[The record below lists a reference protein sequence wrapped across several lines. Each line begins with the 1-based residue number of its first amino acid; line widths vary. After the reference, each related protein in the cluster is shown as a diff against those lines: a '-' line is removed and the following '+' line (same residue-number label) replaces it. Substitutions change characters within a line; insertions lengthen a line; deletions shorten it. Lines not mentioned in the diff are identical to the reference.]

1 MSAIQV
7 AIQRCI
13 DAGWYAELRER
24 ASFWLGDF
32 PIDPPDLHAEF
43 SRCAMLPK
51 KDDVRLRALQAVW
64 QFPPWGPP
72 WASTHLERAARD
84 RKNAWVNQGLSPTT
98 QPAAALPPSTVGP
111 SVEPAPPMD
120 EAALE
125 KLIYPHGRLA
135 LLRLTRLLWRY
146 AQRLSTLHRARK
158 HAAINR
164 TLTALA
170 RQAGLVERPRRG
182 RRKRLPK

>member
-84 RKNAWVNQGLSPTT
+84 P
-98 QPAAALPPSTVGP
+98 
-111 SVEPAPPMD
+111 
-120 EAALE
+120 
-125 KLIYPHGRLA
+125 
-135 LLRLTRLLWRY
+135 
-146 AQRLSTLHRARK
+146 RLSTILR
-158 HAAINR
+158 
-164 TLTALA
+164 LA
-170 RQAGLVERPRRG
+170 RALGTKAASLLDQID
-182 RRKRLPK
+182 